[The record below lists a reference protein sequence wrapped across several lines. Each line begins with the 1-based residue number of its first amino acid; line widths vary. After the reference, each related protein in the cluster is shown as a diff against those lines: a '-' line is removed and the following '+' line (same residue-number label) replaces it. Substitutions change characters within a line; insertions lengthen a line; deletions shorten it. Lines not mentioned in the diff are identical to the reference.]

1 MSIFR
6 VERMQSEEGGGRRG
20 RGKGEVEEEGE
31 EEGGEEEEED
41 EEERG
46 GGEGKRKK
54 ESIENRM
61 LEQFRTTCI
70 NNDCPRQSETEV
82 WTR

>member
-6 VERMQSEEGGGRRG
+6 VERIQSEEEGGGG
-20 RGKGEVEEEGE
+20 GGKGEEEEEGR
-31 EEGGEEEEED
+31 EEEEED
-41 EEERG
+41 EEER
-46 GGEGKRKK
+46 GEGKRKK

-61 LEQFRTTCI
+61 LEQFRTTHI
-70 NNDCPRQSETEV
+70 NKDCPRQSETQV

>member
-6 VERMQSEEGGGRRG
+6 VEMIQSEEGGGRRG

-31 EEGGEEEEED
+31 EGGEEEEED

-46 GGEGKRKK
+46 GEEGKRKI
-54 ESIENRM
+54 ESIESRM

-70 NNDCPRQSETEV
+70 NNDCPRQSETQV